1 MEIQI
6 IELKDELNRA
16 NNKIKKLQNSECKL
30 EIEIINLK
38 NELEELKESKK
49 IINSPNHILSYMRE
63 INLDSEQ

>member
-6 IELKDELNRA
+6 IELKDELNKA
-16 NNKIKKLQNSECKL
+16 NDKIIKLQDSECKL
-30 EIEIINLK
+30 EMEIINLK

-63 INLDSEQ
+63 INLDS

>member
-6 IELKDELNRA
+6 IELKDELNKA
-16 NNKIKKLQNSECKL
+16 NDKIIKLQDSECKL
-30 EIEIINLK
+30 EMEIINLK
-38 NELEELKESKK
+38 NKLEELKESKK

>member
-6 IELKDELNRA
+6 IELKDELNKA
-16 NNKIKKLQNSECKL
+16 NDKIIKLQDSECKL
-30 EIEIINLK
+30 EMEIINLK